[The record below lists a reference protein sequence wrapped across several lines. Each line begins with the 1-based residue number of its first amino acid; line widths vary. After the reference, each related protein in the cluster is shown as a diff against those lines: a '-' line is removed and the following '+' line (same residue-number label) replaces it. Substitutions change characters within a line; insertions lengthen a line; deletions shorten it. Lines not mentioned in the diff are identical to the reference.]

1 MLTSRLLTE
10 ILTTFLEPKT
20 NTKITTYALK
30 YNLQDIAIGNSKSER
45 INNIVYYFLKNKE
58 NPEISDISFELI
70 KELID
75 KEVCYLKESQMY
87 EVEIKSFEDTYPLI
101 FKLLKQDGLAIIDNE
116 LKYHVPQSVNIP
128 LSKEEIFV
136 LLDKYKF
143 TTPLGHLRQA
153 MSNHENGKWASA
165 NSQLRT
171 YVESLF
177 HEMAESIYGEVHIKS
192 IKSDHLKKA
201 ELSKT
206 NPPIFDTSLN
216 EWDTGNST
224 GFINGFWK
232 RLHPE
237 GSHPGLSDIDDSTFR
252 LHLVLIV
259 TANILKRFD
268 EYIKTKTS

>member
-1 MLTSRLLTE
+1 M
-10 ILTTFLEPKT
+10 
-20 NTKITTYALK
+20 
-30 YNLQDIAIGNSKSER
+30 
-45 INNIVYYFLKNKE
+45 
-58 NPEISDISFELI
+58 
-70 KELID
+70 
-75 KEVCYLKESQMY
+75 
-87 EVEIKSFEDTYPLI
+87 
-101 FKLLKQDGLAIIDNE
+101 KQDGLAIIDNE

-177 HEMAESIYGEVHIKS
+177 HEMAENIYGEEHIKS